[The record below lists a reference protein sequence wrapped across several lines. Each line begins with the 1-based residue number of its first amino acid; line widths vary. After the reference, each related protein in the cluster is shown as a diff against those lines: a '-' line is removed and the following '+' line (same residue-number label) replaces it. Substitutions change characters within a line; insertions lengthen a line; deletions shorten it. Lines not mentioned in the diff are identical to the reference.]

1 MRAGGSYAR
10 RAALTLFVVSAVGC
24 SGGNETELRTWME
37 DTRKTMRPTTQPVP
51 EPKQFSPYTYEAK
64 ALIDPFDPQKMILA
78 AARQAQS
85 RSSTSSIRPDLD
97 RRREMLEGYPLDQ
110 LKMVGT
116 LRQAGNQ
123 VALIDAAGQT
133 FMVRRGNYMGQN
145 FGLVTNITETDVDVK
160 EIVQDAAGEWI
171 ERPTKLELQEA
182 GKQQTA
188 TRPQQTATRPQQTA
202 TRPQGSKR

>member
-1 MRAGGSYAR
+1 MSAPRNFAW
-10 RAALTLFVVSAVGC
+10 RAALVCLAVAAAGC
-24 SGGNETELRTWME
+24 SGGNESELRTWMD

-51 EPKQFSPYTYEAK
+51 EPKQFAPFSYEAK
-64 ALIDPFDPQKMILA
+64 ALIDPFDPQKMVLA
-78 AARQAQS
+78 AARQAQA

-110 LKMVGT
+110 LRMVGT

-133 FMVRRGNYMGQN
+133 YMVRRGNYMGQN
-145 FGLVTNITETDVDVK
+145 FGLVTKITETEVDVK

-182 GKQQTA
+182 ASKQQTA
-188 TRPQQTATRPQQTA
+188 A
-202 TRPQGSKR
+202 RPQGSKR

>member
-1 MRAGGSYAR
+1 MRPSTISLCTGAFAL
-10 RAALTLFVVSAVGC
+10 LTLALVGC
-24 SGGNETELRTWME
+24 GGGNEGELRTWMD

-51 EPKQFSPYTYEAK
+51 EPKQFTPFSYEAK

-133 FMVRRGNYMGQN
+133 FMVRRGNYVGQN
-145 FGLVTNITETDVDVK
+145 FGLVTSISETEVDLK

-182 GKQQTA
+182 AQNLGQ
-188 TRPQQTATRPQQTA
+188 
-202 TRPQGSKR
+202 QGSKR

>member
-1 MRAGGSYAR
+1 MSPAKHCKGVGVVLGLLLSLAGCG
-10 RAALTLFVVSAVGC
+10 
-24 SGGNETELRTWME
+24 GGNEGELRAWMD

-51 EPKQFSPYTYEAK
+51 EPKQFTPFSYEAK
-64 ALIDPFDPQKMILA
+64 ALIDPFDQQKMILA

-97 RRREMLEGYPLDQ
+97 RRREMLEGFALDQ

-116 LRQAGNQ
+116 LRQAGDQ
-123 VALIDAAGQT
+123 VALIDASGQT
-133 FMVRRGNYMGQN
+133 FMVRRGNYLGQN
-145 FGLVTNITETDVDVK
+145 FGLVTKISETEVDLK

-182 GKQQTA
+182 AQALAGQ
-188 TRPQQTATRPQQTA
+188 
-202 TRPQGSKR
+202 QGSKR

>member
-1 MRAGGSYAR
+1 MRASTISHRFG
-10 RAALTLFVVSAVGC
+10 ALALLTIALVGC
-24 SGGNETELRTWME
+24 GGGNEGELRAWMD

-51 EPKQFSPYTYEAK
+51 EPKQFTPFSYEAK

-133 FMVRRGNYMGQN
+133 FMVRRGNYVGQN
-145 FGLVTNITETDVDVK
+145 FGLVTSISETEVDLK

-182 GKQQTA
+182 AQRQGQ
-188 TRPQQTATRPQQTA
+188 
-202 TRPQGSKR
+202 QGSKR

>member
-1 MRAGGSYAR
+1 MISVRIGALVLLATTLAGCG
-10 RAALTLFVVSAVGC
+10 
-24 SGGNETELRTWME
+24 GGNEAELRTWMD

-51 EPKQFSPYTYEAK
+51 EPKQFTPFSYEAK

-116 LRQAGNQ
+116 LQQSGNQ

-145 FGLVTNITETDVDVK
+145 FGLVTKISETEVDLK

-182 GKQQTA
+182 ATKQQTA
-188 TRPQQTATRPQQTA
+188 S
-202 TRPQGSKR
+202 RPQGSKR